1 MVSPCVFERREVML
15 SFKDLNER
23 QRYRYFDLLDAL
35 RPDGELALVKYYG
48 NHAPVVARALRD
60 AWPIG
65 YRRLPVMAQDG
76 WSLMAIPWVAA
87 FVFEGEK

>member
-1 MVSPCVFERREVML
+1 ML
-15 SFKDLNER
+15 SFADLNER

-48 NHAPVVARALRD
+48 NQAPVVARELRD
-60 AWPIG
+60 AWPSP
-65 YRRLPVMAQDG
+65 RLPVMAQDG

-87 FVFEGEK
+87 FVFEGEKQ